1 MRPCDPAEPPDGGG
15 SVWHYRGKC
24 AEVCGF
30 CYRRKPP
37 SVAYGQR
44 TPPDVPGRGGRRDP
58 GVLFAASYLFSP
70 TDRTDTAGGT
80 RTPREPPGEERSP
93 GKGNPFPESPTRRR
107 CRFPA
112 SKRHRRPGTNP
123 SPILRERFGVS
134 FRFTVHAAEA
144 DDNRRE
150 IPPIPPLCC
159 HTFVLLHTRLNS
171 HAAS

>member
-1 MRPCDPAEPPDGGG
+1 MVYCFMV
-15 SVWHYRGKC
+15 SVQSCGQNRYRGG
-24 AEVCGF
+24 VPV
-30 CYRRKPP
+30 PP
-37 SVAYGQR
+37 AN
-44 TPPDVPGRGGRRDP
+44 
-58 GVLFAASYLFSP
+58 
-70 TDRTDTAGGT
+70 
-80 RTPREPPGEERSP
+80 PPGEERSP
-93 GKGNPFPESPTRRR
+93 GKGNPFPESPPRRR
-107 CRFPA
+107 RRFPA

-171 HAAS
+171 YISCKYPGPGVSQRDRSGRKGVFPDGYAGFSKTARRAGIRFPQEQ